1 MNWIIATGGMSFT
14 TGLISIVAAFHGAYD
29 DAFGC
34 GFWSIFEAICCVYLI
49 AARFEETQP

>member
-49 AARFEETQP
+49 AASFEETQP